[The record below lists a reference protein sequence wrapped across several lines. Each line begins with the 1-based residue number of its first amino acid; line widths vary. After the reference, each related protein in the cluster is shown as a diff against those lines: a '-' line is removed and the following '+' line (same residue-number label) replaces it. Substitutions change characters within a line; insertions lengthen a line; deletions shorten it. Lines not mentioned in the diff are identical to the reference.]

1 MVKSWSGS
9 WGRVISELVGSD
21 NPCINGQNI
30 LATEVVE
37 YLSARG
43 VPVVRVGVESWS
55 GSWGRVV
62 SELVSSDNPYIN
74 GQNILATEV
83 VEYLSARGVPVVRVG
98 VIACI

>member
-1 MVKSWSGS
+1 MVWA

-43 VPVVRVGVESWS
+43 VPVVRVGV
-55 GSWGRVV
+55 
-62 SELVSSDNPYIN
+62 
-74 GQNILATEV
+74 
-83 VEYLSARGVPVVRVG
+83 
-98 VIACI
+98 IACI